1 MIKISIGKN
10 SSWTGFKRELKNAAT
25 FNNPHQ
31 PVCQQWKNSKHQGS
45 DYIFSCDN
53 IIYDCYI
60 YLYFTLKNALK
71 LFKYKIEFK
80 EFRIGNFKG
89 LANAFD
95 KILNHSYNIKQ
106 KLFLKKINQ
115 SFLVTT
121 IFNSS
126 GDTISTFQVMKSPAF
141 NSRMLAISF
150 GILDFKVTDFELA
163 LCTLV
168 TAFNMIIPPSLYL
181 VTNILDSLIIKNY
194 LKLIKISL

>member
-1 MIKISIGKN
+1 MNIII
-10 SSWTGFKRELKNAAT
+10 
-25 FNNPHQ
+25 
-31 PVCQQWKNSKHQGS
+31 
-45 DYIFSCDN
+45 ICDN
-53 IIYDCYI
+53 IIYDCNI

-80 EFRIGNFKG
+80 EFCIRNFKG
-89 LANAFD
+89 LANALD
-95 KILNHSYNIKQ
+95 KLNCSYIIKQ
-106 KLFLKKINQ
+106 ILFLKKINH

-126 GDTISTFQVMKSPAF
+126 GDTISTFQVMKSPVS
-141 NSRMLAISF
+141 NSRMLAISL
-150 GILDFKVTDFELA
+150 GMLDLRVTDFEFA

-194 LKLIKISL
+194 LKIIKISL

>member
-1 MIKISIGKN
+1 M
-10 SSWTGFKRELKNAAT
+10 
-25 FNNPHQ
+25 
-31 PVCQQWKNSKHQGS
+31 
-45 DYIFSCDN
+45 
-53 IIYDCYI
+53 
-60 YLYFTLKNALK
+60 
-71 LFKYKIEFK
+71 FKYKIEFK